1 MEILLVLQSLC
12 NSKIHSIPLCRSKVA
27 GVFPYT
33 TLCGSQQES
42 AGGLIQLNGNK
53 MTSFLTQIHF
63 WDSSQ
68 SALEGDAKIN
78 VVGCRTKCILKKEVI
93 LQHNASLKVC
103 IQGTLKKKEK
113 SLFFG
118 CKISFTWNR
127 SLGLFYE
134 LLSLV
139 LCTGLHDVTCMTCC
153 LMENC
158 VTCTVIMDHS
168 TQSDCW
174 AYSER

>member
-78 VVGCRTKCILKKEVI
+78 VVGCHTKCILKKEVI

-103 IQGTLKKKEK
+103 IQGTLKKKK
-113 SLFFG
+113 KNLCFLAAKF
-118 CKISFTWNR
+118 
-127 SLGLFYE
+127 
-134 LLSLV
+134 LLPGTEAWDFSMNSYLLCCV
-139 LCTGLHDVTCMTCC
+139 LDCM
-153 LMENC
+153 M
-158 VTCTVIMDHS
+158 
-168 TQSDCW
+168 
-174 AYSER
+174 